1 LFVSA
6 PSPPPAPVDARTGLS
21 YPPSHL
27 VPLSSSVAMKK
38 KKKRRE
44 RAALLA
50 ESRISPTS
58 HGYAS
63 PIQPPAVTEQSRSR
77 SRGRSV
83 SANYADSF
91 YHQSPQAAT
100 VQSTSRSRSA
110 SRSHRLDSSPPESV
124 GFAVTAHYIIY

>member
-1 LFVSA
+1 
-6 PSPPPAPVDARTGLS
+6 
-21 YPPSHL
+21 
-27 VPLSSSVAMKK
+27 MKK

-58 HGYAS
+58 QGYAS
-63 PIQPPAVTEQSRSR
+63 PVQPPAVTEQSQSQSR

-91 YHQSPQAAT
+91 YHQSLQAAT
-100 VQSTSRSRSA
+100 VQSTPRSRSA
-110 SRSHRLDSSPPESV
+110 SRSHRLDSAPPESV
-124 GFAVTAHYIIY
+124 DFAITIYCIMY